1 MTRDPYQIGAQYAQT
16 RREDPDLA
24 RSISSAL
31 GGSRTVV
38 NIGAGAGSYEPT
50 DRYVLALE
58 PSDVMAAQ
66 RPSDLAPALGL
77 GAGPLPLRD
86 DSVDAAM
93 AVLTIH
99 HWGDQ
104 LETGVREMRRVARG
118 PVVIVTYDPAV
129 STQMWLVRDYMP
141 EAADLDRRLFPPID
155 ALAEW
160 LGGATAVEAVL
171 TPRTT
176 PDWTIASF
184 WAHPE
189 RVLDEDARRGT
200 SAFALMAPSVIERVE
215 SAVAADL
222 ADGSWDRRYGH
233 LRSLPAFDAGM
244 RLVVAEPT
252 RSAPGRSHVSV
263 ASAPAPG
270 HRPPAPA

>member
-24 RSISSAL
+24 RSISTAL
-31 GGSRTVV
+31 AGSRTVV

-104 LETGVREMRRVARG
+104 LETGIREMRRVARG

-171 TPRTT
+171 TPRAT

-233 LRSLPAFDAGM
+233 LRDLPAFDAGM
-244 RLVVAEPT
+244 RLVVAEPSPE
-252 RSAPGRSHVSV
+252 RAG
-263 ASAPAPG
+263 
-270 HRPPAPA
+270 